1 MTDLANRFRPGTNP
15 RGEDT
20 RQRILETAFELFGSA
35 GFEGASTRTLAEH
48 AGVNLPAIQYY
59 FGSKEGLYRAVIGHI
74 VEQMEAR
81 VAPLATRIVAELA
94 AGQPERPQLIRLL
107 CDLLDLLVSLIF
119 DDRPPDRESRRRFFL
134 RIEIER
140 NVATDTLQDCMVRH
154 VLTPCAAIIARLVG
168 RPPDDEQVLMR
179 AVALLGQAK
188 AFSSCGAERLL
199 GWKSIGEDRV
209 RAVQALLREHT
220 AAVFRARGDAEP

>member
-1 MTDLANRFRPGTNP
+1 MVDLVNRFRPGTNQ

-20 RQRILETAFELFGSA
+20 RQRILETAFELFGSE
-35 GFEGASTRTLAEH
+35 GFEGTSTRTLAER

-74 VEQMEAR
+74 VDQMEAR
-81 VAPLATRIVAELA
+81 VAPLATAIMAELA
-94 AGQPERPQLIRLL
+94 AGETARPRLIGRL
-107 CDLLDLLVSLIF
+107 CDLLDLIVSLIF
-119 DDRPPDRESRRRFFL
+119 DDHPPDRESRRRFFL

-140 NVATDTLQDCMVRH
+140 NVASGTLQDSWVRH
-154 VLTPCAAIIARLVG
+154 VLTPCAGLVARLVD
-168 RPPDDEQVLMR
+168 RPPDDEQVRMR

-188 AFSSCGAERLL
+188 AFSSCGAEYML
-199 GWKSIGEDRV
+199 GWQSIGADRV

-220 AAVFRARGDAEP
+220 TAVFRTWSDATP

>member
-1 MTDLANRFRPGTNP
+1 MTEPANRFRPGTNQ

-20 RQRILETAFELFGSA
+20 RQRILETAFELFGSE
-35 GFEGASTRTLAEH
+35 GFDGASTRTLAER

-74 VEQMEAR
+74 AEQMEAR
-81 VAPLATRIVAELA
+81 VAPLATRIMAELA
-94 AGQPERPQLIRLL
+94 AGQPARPQLICRL
-107 CDLLDLLVSLIF
+107 CDLLDLIVSLIF
-119 DDRPPDRESRRRFFL
+119 DDSPPDRESRRRFFL
-134 RIEIER
+134 RIEIDR
-140 NVATDTLQDCMVRH
+140 NVASDTLQDSMIRH
-154 VLTPCAAIIARLVG
+154 VLTPCAALVARLVD
-168 RPPDDEQVLMR
+168 RPPGDEQVLMR

-188 AFSSCGAERLL
+188 AFSSCGAERIL

-220 AAVFRARGDAEP
+220 TAVFRARSDAAP

>member
-1 MTDLANRFRPGTNP
+1 MIYIANRFRPGTNQ

-20 RQRILETAFELFGSA
+20 RQRILETAFELFGLE
-35 GFEGASTRTLAEH
+35 GFEGASTRTLAER

-74 VEQMEAR
+74 AEQMEAR
-81 VAPLATRIVAELA
+81 VAPLATRIMAELA
-94 AGQPERPQLIRLL
+94 ASQPARPQLIRLL
-107 CDLLDLLVSLIF
+107 CDLLDLIVSLIF

-140 NVATDTLQDCMVRH
+140 NVASDALQDCMIRY
-154 VLTPCAAIIARLVG
+154 VLTPCAALVARLVD

-188 AFSSCGAERLL
+188 AFSSCGAERML
-199 GWKSIGEDRV
+199 GWHTIGEDRV

-220 AAVFRARGDAEP
+220 TAVFRARSDAEP